1 MEEKPAKIRA
11 VAGTNGVGRICGYA
25 GALREGLRLY
35 QTMFER
41 SAVGQLVVDYPSFRI
56 DVVNKSFCSMTGY
69 SVNELVGN
77 DVSLVFPKNQSPASE
92 ILERLAESNDES
104 YEVQRRLRRRDG
116 TILSALAT
124 VSVVRDETGQPIQLL
139 IHYQDQASQQV
150 AEAAQRRSQALIDR
164 AIASLPM
171 TFTALDTNLRFTYV
185 AGGLASAAG
194 NKPEDFLGRHITE
207 FTTHRATLRALRGA
221 LRGVEATTRTT
232 YGGQTYLSLSGPMYD
247 DHSALVGVISV
258 STNVSAEVAA
268 ETIRMQAEELRLYV
282 AQHDALTGLAGRS
295 ALIERL
301 NALANA
307 GRGPGALLLLDLD
320 DFTLVNEGL
329 GFETGDAVLL
339 EVARR
344 LTAAFP
350 SQTIARVGGD
360 EFAIVM
366 EADMDRAG
374 ADATAALVST
384 SLESDFLVSGQS
396 VRVTACVGIAIKD
409 VRCSSSTLIGNA
421 SSALSK
427 AKEAGIGDYR
437 VYDFEMRRRVES
449 RLAIQSGLRA
459 ALRTG
464 RFRLAYQPIV
474 NLVDRHILGSEALLR
489 WTDPVQGEIP
499 PGEFIPIAELSG
511 LIVPIG
517 AWVMETACRDVC
529 ALQPDQSTDVAV
541 NVSVRQLAGGRFV
554 EWLVELLERTGM
566 VPTSLT
572 VEVTESVLIDEVAPI
587 REALERLR
595 AHGVKVA
602 IDDFGTGY
610 SSLAQLQ
617 RLPVDVIK
625 LDRAFVAG
633 LDRRREARDMAT
645 AILHLS
651 AAVGAEMV
659 AEGVETEA
667 EAEALIDIG
676 YSAAQGYLFARPMPI
691 DDLATILRA
700 GSGQGGST
708 GAARSMAAGQQIA
721 PSCRTANTA
730 MLSIGRKRRHGSRS
744 TIPG

>member
-1 MEEKPAKIRA
+1 MSRLA
-11 VAGTNGVGRICGYA
+11 GYA

-77 DVSLVFPKNQSPASE
+77 DISLVFPKNQSPASE
-92 ILERLAESNDES
+92 ILERLSESDDES

-139 IHYQDQASQQV
+139 IHYQDQAPLAV
-150 AEAAQRRSQALIDR
+150 AEAAQRRSQALIDG

-171 TFTALDTNLRFTYV
+171 TFSAFDTNLRFTYV
-185 AGGLASAAG
+185 AGGLARSG
-194 NKPEDFLGRHITE
+194 NKPEDFLGKHISEVTK
-207 FTTHRATLRALRGA
+207 HRATLRALRDA
-221 LRGVEATTRTT
+221 LRGVESTTRTQ

-247 DHSALVGVISV
+247 GHGGVVGVISV
-258 STNVSAEVAA
+258 STDVTAEVAA
-268 ETIRMQAEELRLYV
+268 ETIRMQAEKLRLYV
-282 AQHDALTGLAGRS
+282 AQHDALTGLADRS
-295 ALIERL
+295 ALIEHL

-307 GRGPGALLLLDLD
+307 GRGPGALLLLGLD
-320 DFTLVNEGL
+320 DFTLVNEGH

-344 LTAAFP
+344 LTEAFP
-350 SQTIARVGGD
+350 TQTIARIGGD

-366 EADMDRAG
+366 ESDMDRAG
-374 ADATAALVST
+374 ADAAAALVCA
-384 SLESDFLVSGQS
+384 SLESELLVKGQS
-396 VRVTACVGIAIKD
+396 VRVTACVGIAIRD

-421 SSALSK
+421 GSALSR
-427 AKEAGIGDYR
+427 AKQSGIGDYR
-437 VYDFEMRRRVES
+437 LYDAEMRRQVES
-449 RLAIQSGLRA
+449 RLAIQGGLGV

-464 RFRLAYQPIV
+464 GFRLAYQPIV

-489 WTDPVQGEIP
+489 WTDPVRGEMP
-499 PGEFIPIAELSG
+499 PGEFISIAELSG

-517 AWVMETACRDVC
+517 AWVMETACRDMRD
-529 ALQPDQSTDVAV
+529 LHSDRTMPVAV
-541 NVSVRQLAGGRFV
+541 NVSVRQLAGGRFA
-554 EWLVELLERTGM
+554 EWLVELLELTGLA
-566 VPTSLT
+566 PTSLT
-572 VEVTESVLIDEVAPI
+572 VEVTESVLMDEVGPI
-587 REALERLR
+587 CDSLDRLR
-595 AHGVKVA
+595 ARGVKVA
-602 IDDFGTGY
+602 LDDFGTGY
-610 SSLAQLQ
+610 SSLARLQ

-633 LDRRREARDMAT
+633 LDQRREARDMAT

-651 AAVGAEMV
+651 AAVGAKMI

-667 EAEALIDIG
+667 EARVLVDLG
-676 YSAAQGYLFARPMPI
+676 YTAAQGFLFSRPMPI
-691 DDLATILRA
+691 DDLATILR
-700 GSGQGGST
+700 GGTGEGGSI
-708 GAARSMAAGQQIA
+708 AAA
-721 PSCRTANTA
+721 
-730 MLSIGRKRRHGSRS
+730 
-744 TIPG
+744 